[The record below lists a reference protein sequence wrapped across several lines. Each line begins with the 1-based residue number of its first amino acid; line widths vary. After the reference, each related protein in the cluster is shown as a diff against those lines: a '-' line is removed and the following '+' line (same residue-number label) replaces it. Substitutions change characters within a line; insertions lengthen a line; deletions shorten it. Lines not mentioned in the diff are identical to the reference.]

1 MKRFLSLDVFRGMT
15 ILMMIVLNNQ
25 AGGSVFAPLV
35 HSSWDGV
42 TLADMIFPFFLFIM
56 GAAMWFSTHRHD
68 YGIRGTLS
76 KSRRTGR
83 IFRRTLI
90 LFAIGLILN
99 WIPFDDYFAF
109 VRIPGVLQRI
119 ALAYFFAAM
128 LTLYLPRVRAIVLS
142 IAVSLAGYWFLL
154 DALGTDIVGRVD
166 TALLGPSHLLTPSFD
181 PEGILSTIPAIASV
195 LIGYLAGNAM
205 DKPNSASG
213 GIGTLMVV
221 GVLLAGAGILF
232 GLVSPMNKQLWTP
245 SYVLFT
251 SGAAMV
257 VWSVLS
263 FVIEYMQARK
273 WCEFFTIAGTN
284 SLFIYS
290 LSMVLAKMFALWGV
304 TQAVYDFY
312 RSYHVPDAVA
322 SLMWS
327 LTMALVCWLITWPLY
342 RMRVF
347 ISA

>member
-42 TLADMIFPFFLFIM
+42 TFADMIFPFFLSIM
-56 GAAMWFSTHRHD
+56 GAAMWFSSHRPD
-68 YGIRGTLS
+68 YGLRETRG
-76 KSRRTGR
+76 KSRQIGH
-83 IFRRTLI
+83 ILRRTII
-90 LFAIGLILN
+90 LFVVGLLLN
-99 WIPFDDYFAF
+99 WMPFDDYFAF

-119 ALAYFFAAM
+119 AMAYLFAA
-128 LTLYLPRVRAIVLS
+128 LLVLYLPKAKAIVVTVIIL
-142 IAVSLAGYWFLL
+142 LAGYWFLL
-154 DALGTDIVGRVD
+154 DSLGTDVVGRVD
-166 TALLGPSHLLTPSFD
+166 VALLGSYHLLTPTFD
-181 PEGILSTIPAIASV
+181 PEGLLSTIPAIASV
-195 LIGYLAGNAM
+195 LIGYLAGRMM
-205 DKPNSASG
+205 DQPNNMSG
-213 GIGTLMVV
+213 GISSLMVV
-221 GVLLAGAGILF
+221 GILLTGAGLLF
-232 GLVSPMNKQLWTP
+232 GLVAPMNKQLWTS

-263 FVIEYMQARK
+263 FIIEYMQAQK
-273 WCEFFTIAGTN
+273 WCEFWTIAGTN

-290 LSMVLAKMFALWGV
+290 LSIVLAKLFALWGV
-304 TQAVYDFY
+304 TQAVYGFY
-312 RSYHVPDAVA
+312 QSYHVPDSVA

-327 LTMALVCWLITWPLY
+327 LTMVLVCWLITWPLY
-342 RMRVF
+342 RMRIF

>member
-90 LFAIGLILN
+90 LFAVGLILN

-119 ALAYFFAAM
+119 ALAYFSR
-128 LTLYLPRVRAIVLS
+128 P
-142 IAVSLAGYWFLL
+142 
-154 DALGTDIVGRVD
+154 
-166 TALLGPSHLLTPSFD
+166 
-181 PEGILSTIPAIASV
+181 
-195 LIGYLAGNAM
+195 
-205 DKPNSASG
+205 
-213 GIGTLMVV
+213 
-221 GVLLAGAGILF
+221 
-232 GLVSPMNKQLWTP
+232 
-245 SYVLFT
+245 
-251 SGAAMV
+251 
-257 VWSVLS
+257 
-263 FVIEYMQARK
+263 
-273 WCEFFTIAGTN
+273 C
-284 SLFIYS
+284 
-290 LSMVLAKMFALWGV
+290 
-304 TQAVYDFY
+304 
-312 RSYHVPDAVA
+312 
-322 SLMWS
+322 
-327 LTMALVCWLITWPLY
+327 
-342 RMRVF
+342 
-347 ISA
+347 